1 MSNPDNQNGLM
12 ETAFHLDS
20 VFPTE
25 DPTGEGATWFRYVI
39 SQGPN
44 GENAITGAK
53 SGSLTEVR
61 AQLLDMVTRL
71 NERFGK
77 LQAKKK

>member
-1 MSNPDNQNGLM
+1 LNSHDNQSGLM

-20 VFPTE
+20 VVPTD
-25 DPTGEGATWFRYVI
+25 DPTGQGATWFRYII

-61 AQLLDMVTRL
+61 GQLLDMVSRL

-77 LQAKKK
+77 LQAKKR